1 LSSFMPELPEVEVTK
16 LGIEPKIKGS
26 KVTDVRIFDGRL
38 RWPVPSDLK
47 SLIKNQTCQSI
58 SRRGKYLLF
67 ELNKGH
73 LIIHLGMTGVLRL
86 LDLQD
91 PLRPHDRVEICFG
104 KQALRLHDP
113 RKFGAVIW
121 HASED
126 GPVDQHPLLLKLG
139 VEPFSEDF
147 SEEKAGRLLFDRS
160 RGRSVAV
167 KQFLLAGQAVVGV
180 GNIYCSES
188 LFEAKINPVRAAGK
202 ISLKRYDALA
212 NAVRDTL
219 KRAIKAGGSS
229 LKDFVNSDG
238 ERGHFMM
245 STKVYGRAG
254 QPCRLCQTPIRQIVQ
269 AQRSTF
275 YCPQCQK

>member
-1 LSSFMPELPEVEVTK
+1 MPELPEVEVTK
-16 LGIEPKIKGS
+16 LGIEPRVTGLKI
-26 KVTDVRIFDGRL
+26 TDVRILDGRL

-47 SLIKNQTCQSI
+47 DILKNQTCISI
-58 SRRGKYLLF
+58 GRRGKYLLF
-67 ELNKGH
+67 ELTNGC

-86 LDLQD
+86 LNFKD
-91 PLRPHDRVEICFG
+91 PLRPHDRVEISFG
-104 KQALRLHDP
+104 KQVLRLHDP
-113 RKFGAVIW
+113 RKFGAVLW
-121 HASED
+121 HSAKD
-126 GPVDQHPLLLKLG
+126 GPVEQHPLLLKLG
-139 VEPFSEDF
+139 VEPLSEDF
-147 SEEKAGRLLFDRS
+147 SQEKAGRVLFDQS

-188 LFEAKINPVRAAGK
+188 LFDAKINPIRAAGK

-212 NAVRDTL
+212 IAIKDTL

-254 QPCRLCQTPIRQIVQ
+254 QPCRVCGTAIRQITQ